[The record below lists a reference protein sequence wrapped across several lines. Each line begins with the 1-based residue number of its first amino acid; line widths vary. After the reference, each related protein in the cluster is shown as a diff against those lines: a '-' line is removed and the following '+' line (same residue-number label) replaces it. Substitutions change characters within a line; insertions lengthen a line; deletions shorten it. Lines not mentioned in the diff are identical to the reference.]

1 MEDNNYEKKVISLL
15 FISIIWMYFPL
26 SGVYAL
32 TNKPLQ
38 GSQEQIHHDILC
50 SLLMPYI
57 DKSVDDYYTK
67 FLNYPVRVDPWD
79 VEILSEEQPNT
90 NFRFVIKM
98 KVFPYVGPHISVGE
112 DNITMSVEVPDVVV
126 NNFEHIKSDYLNLPY
141 NWQPIIKPK

>member
-1 MEDNNYEKKVISLL
+1 
-15 FISIIWMYFPL
+15 MYFP
-26 SGVYAL
+26 SASVYAL

-57 DKSVDDYYTK
+57 FKSVNDYYTK
-67 FLNYPVRVDPWD
+67 FLNYPPRVDPCD

-90 NFRFVIKM
+90 NFIFVVKV

-112 DNITMSVEVPDVVV
+112 DNIKMTVEGTGEVVV
-126 NNFEHIKSDYLNLPY
+126 NNFEHIKSDYLNLPS
-141 NWQPIIKPK
+141 NWQHIIKTK

>member
-1 MEDNNYEKKVISLL
+1 MKKKVISLL

-57 DKSVDDYYTK
+57 DKSVDDYYAK
-67 FLNYPVRVDPWD
+67 FLNYTLRVDPWD
-79 VEILSEEQPNT
+79 VEILSEERPT
-90 NFRFVIKM
+90 NAFRFVIKM
-98 KVFPYVGPHISVGE
+98 KVFPYVGPHIRVGD
-112 DNITMSVEVPDVVV
+112 DNITMSVEGPGIVVV
-126 NNFEHIKSDYLNLPY
+126 NNFEHIKSDYLNLPS
-141 NWQPIIKPK
+141 NWQHIIKAK